1 MYTTL
6 VALHVLAAA
15 VWVGGTVALVFVGV
29 PVLRTLTPEQRADKV
44 RMLGRRWRPIG
55 WGALAVLG
63 ASGIWLAF
71 GYWGADDAD
80 VLFHTE
86 SGHILIAKAVLF
98 VLLVV
103 MVVLHDLVLGP
114 RLNTQIRDGRPRTLL
129 RPMQI
134 VGWISFLLT
143 VSLPV
148 LGVVLST

>member
-6 VALHVLAAA
+6 VVFHMLAAA
-15 VWVGGTVALVFVGV
+15 VWVGGTVALVFATV
-29 PVLRTLTPEQRADKV
+29 PTLRTLPAEQRAEKV
-44 RMLGRRWRPIG
+44 RLLARRWRPLG

-71 GYWGADDAD
+71 GYWGADRAD

-86 SGHILIAKAVLF
+86 QGHILIAKAVLY
-98 VLLVV
+98 VCLLAT
-103 MVVLHDLVLGP
+103 VVLHDVVLGP
-114 RLNTQIRDGRPRTLL
+114 RLNRQIREGLPRTLL

-134 VGWISFLLT
+134 VGWTSFALT
-143 VSLPV
+143 LALPI